1 MDNAMLKLVG
11 DGIGTVIGWVA
22 EVISAIIS
30 EGGELA
36 VLAPLFAVGIS
47 ISAIL
52 LGVKLVKSLVW
63 GA

>member
-1 MDNAMLKLVG
+1 MLTLVTN
-11 DGIGTVIGWVA
+11 GISTVITWVSTVVSA
-22 EVISAIIS
+22 VIDSD
-30 EGGELA
+30 GDLY
-36 VLAPLFAVGIS
+36 VLAPLFAIGIS